1 MLRVVL
7 ITDVAHDFLD
17 NILHRYQSGGAT
29 ELVDDDGNV
38 HLVGA
43 ELFEE
48 VFDLLCF
55 RNEVGGA
62 DQFLPVEVLRIA
74 DVEQQ
79 VLGVQNAGDV
89 VVRLFIDGDARE
101 AATDNEVEGLL
112 KRAMGADRFHV
123 HAGDHDLVGGL
134 VVKLPDLLEHF
145 VLIGRLFGED
155 RGGFAGCHLVAMH
168 GVRRGDG

>member
-7 ITDVAHDFLD
+7 VTDVAHDFLD
-17 NILHRYQSGGAT
+17 NILHRHQSRGTT

-38 HLVGA
+38 HLVGS

-79 VLGVQNAGDV
+79 ILGVQNAGDV

-101 AATDNEVEGLL
+101 AATDN
-112 KRAMGADRFHV
+112 
-123 HAGDHDLVGGL
+123 
-134 VVKLPDLLEHF
+134 
-145 VLIGRLFGED
+145 
-155 RGGFAGCHLVAMH
+155 
-168 GVRRGDG
+168 